1 MAQNRTGD
9 PCGRQIKPNPMKN
22 IHFFTEQTKFT
33 IKNKTKIREWI
44 IHIIHTNDRSLSLS
58 KRDRSAKKGRGKP
71 CPNAVGEIN
80 IIFCSDDYL
89 LKLNEQYLGHNALT
103 DIITFDF
110 VEDKIISGDIFIS
123 VDQMK
128 ENAKLFHVEQT
139 TEMHRLII
147 HGVLHLLGYKDNTPK
162 NKKIM
167 TAQEE
172 AALEWWVKTD

>member
-1 MAQNRTGD
+1 MRELRSFALLRMTE
-9 PCGRQIKPNPMKN
+9 KTYPMKN

-33 IKNKTKIREWI
+33 IKTKSKIREWL
-44 IHIIHTNDRSLSLS
+44 TNLIC
-58 KRDRSAKKGRGKP
+58 KNKKS
-71 CPNAVGEIN
+71 VGEIN

-128 ENAKLFHVEQT
+128 ENAKLFHVAQT
-139 TEMHRLII
+139 TEMHRLIA

-172 AALEWWVKTD
+172 AALDWWVKTD